1 MKTELDY
8 SILGNR
14 GWASWCMYAQAYH
27 RFFGLL
33 ENTVKLSELKVL
45 DIGCGSGTWTRWY
58 VELGCDPNKIYG
70 IDILPELIVESE
82 LKNKS
87 IHYKVSDIFNYAD
100 NSFDMITLNVALMCI
115 SEKQRLVDKL
125 YTMLNDT
132 GILVICDKQEE
143 FKQELFK
150 KWNIVSVELCQIGQL
165 PIEHKF
171 VVFRKAL

>member
-87 IHYKVSDIFNYAD
+87 IH
-100 NSFDMITLNVALMCI
+100 
-115 SEKQRLVDKL
+115 
-125 YTMLNDT
+125 
-132 GILVICDKQEE
+132 
-143 FKQELFK
+143 
-150 KWNIVSVELCQIGQL
+150 
-165 PIEHKF
+165 
-171 VVFRKAL
+171 